1 MSTSPFNAS
10 DLSLNVRQFK
20 AQALQSLFSSDSP
33 NKNDLLSS
41 TSGINDIFESM
52 LAAAKTPNSPTST
65 APTSLDA
72 MPAFSLPG
80 QNVVTIINRADVSF
94 KAQFSELSA
103 LKSTLAH
110 EDESAQQLAGLDE
123 KSSSADIKSKLMK
136 FVADYNAGVNRFA
149 PDVAQGGVLENSQEA
164 ERARFATRRDIADPL
179 VGAMDGLR
187 SGMSALGVTVDPKTG
202 LASID
207 ETQLDNVLAQDTD
220 QDVHTIVDFAK
231 QFAQTTATLNST
243 GNAQDKQ
250 LTNLDRAIHWIADNR
265 TSVAQEFGPG
275 AAATPNDA
283 FAHAAAAYSLIA
295 KQ

>member
-1 MSTSPFNAS
+1 
-10 DLSLNVRQFK
+10 
-20 AQALQSLFSSDSP
+20 
-33 NKNDLLSS
+33 
-41 TSGINDIFESM
+41 
-52 LAAAKTPNSPTST
+52 
-65 APTSLDA
+65 
-72 MPAFSLPG
+72 
-80 QNVVTIINRADVSF
+80 
-94 KAQFSELSA
+94 
-103 LKSTLAH
+103 
-110 EDESAQQLAGLDE
+110 
-123 KSSSADIKSKLMK
+123 
-136 FVADYNAGVNRFA
+136 
-149 PDVAQGGVLENSQEA
+149 
-164 ERARFATRRDIADPL
+164 
-179 VGAMDGLR
+179 
-187 SGMSALGVTVDPKTG
+187 TVDPKTG